1 MARHLS
7 RRHGQ
12 GFTLVEL
19 LVVIAI
25 TAILLGLLLV
35 PLVQGFRYTRQ
46 GQVQAQAQTTT
57 RLALERIQ
65 TDLKRAAYVF
75 DTSNRTVTIW
85 VRNQS
90 GQAVPVP
97 MRNAI
102 IDLVPPAYGDPAQES
117 NDPTSEIPIGPRG
130 EPDAELAI
138 PVSPGRIIVRY
149 FIGLQD
155 NTDNNNDGVPD
166 NLYLNPEE
174 QPMTAATAQENLAV
188 LYRAEF
194 RLYVKDPQSGRWR
207 LNPELFDSIADFYDP
222 NFFYGRKWRGWR
234 RVAKPV
240 VPVGQVDM
248 INLTYDANGNPRV
261 TPLLQFKP
269 LQVVNQAGSP
279 IETQTLSDEMGA
291 VVPFQIKFPHG
302 LWTLNTDVFRLFV
315 FRSAPDAL
323 QRTPPQ
329 PLRYFYTLYDET
341 VDRWYLCYYRYD
353 PNARS
358 EINRRVCDLT
368 LFRNALLNGQ
378 ATTSWLLLSSSD
390 LNEAEM
396 MAFYLNE
403 EAGQLEFAIPWWM
416 GYPGAVQGLTFS
428 TGLFETPNSDPNPD
442 PKTIN
447 GRFNYQ
453 YRQDPQNVNNV
464 KRYISLLDLD
474 SDGQIDNPLQNH
486 LAFPNASIVAGSEVV
501 IGPDQRPGPN
511 YGQPIRYQRVAS
523 ATRDVGPNQY
533 RILYRDSAPQ
543 VDVLNNFGFEPSLL
557 RGYIEFY
564 SDPNT
569 PLPPGQNNVL
579 VTFYYQ
585 FNLPSDSAVADY
597 ETRRVMALQ
606 VGMKFYGAQQ
616 PVNYTLN
623 TQIELPNIVQ
633 LRGQ

>member
-1 MARHLS
+1 MARHKKT
-7 RRHGQ
+7 GKQ
-12 GFTLVEL
+12 IGGFTLVEL

-25 TAILLGLLLV
+25 TAVLLGLLLV

-65 TDLKRAAYVF
+65 NDLKRAAYVF

-85 VRNQS
+85 VRRRD
-90 GQAVPVP
+90 GAVVPVP
-97 MRNAI
+97 MRNAL

-117 NDPTSEIPIGPRG
+117 NDPTSDIPIGPRG
-130 EPDAELAI
+130 EPDAELAV
-138 PVSPGRIIVRY
+138 PVSPGRTVVRY

-155 NTDNNNDGVPD
+155 NTDTNNDGIPD
-166 NLYLNPEE
+166 NPYLNPEE
-174 QPMTAATAQENLAV
+174 QPMTAATTQENLAV

-194 RLYVKDPQSGRWR
+194 RLYVKDQSGRWR
-207 LNPELFDSIADFYDP
+207 LNPELFDTLADFYDP
-222 NFFYGRKWRGWR
+222 NFFYGPKWRGWR
-234 RVAKPV
+234 KVAKAV

-248 INLTYDANGNPRV
+248 INLTYDTNGNPRV

-269 LQVVNQAGSP
+269 AQVVNQSGSP

-291 VVPFQIKFPHG
+291 IVPIQIKFPHG
-302 LWTLNTDVFRLFV
+302 LWTLNPDVFRLLV
-315 FRSAPDAL
+315 FRSSADAL
-323 QRTPPQ
+323 QRNQ

-341 VDRWYLCYYRYD
+341 IDHWFLCYYRYD
-353 PNARS
+353 PATRQ
-358 EINRRVCDLT
+358 EIDGVRVCDLT
-368 LFRNALLNGQ
+368 LFRQALLNGQ
-378 ATTSWLLLSSSD
+378 PTTNWLTLTD
-390 LNEAEM
+390 PNTAEM
-396 MAFYLNE
+396 LAFYLNE
-403 EAGQLEFAIPWWM
+403 EAGQIEFAIPWWM
-416 GYPGAVQGLTFS
+416 GYPQAVQTSGLVFS
-428 TGLFETPNSDPNPD
+428 TGDFETPQSDPNPD
-442 PKTIN
+442 RNTIN
-447 GRFNYQ
+447 GRYNYQ
-453 YRQDPQNVNNV
+453 YRLDPQNVNNV
-464 KRYISLLDLD
+464 KRYISLIDLNN
-474 SDGQIDNPLQNH
+474 DGQVDNPLQNH

-511 YGQPIRYQRVAS
+511 YGKPIRYQRVAS

-533 RILYRDSAPQ
+533 RILYRDAVPLQ
-543 VDVLNNFGFEPSLL
+543 DVLNHFGFEPSLL

-585 FNLPSDSAVADY
+585 FNLPSDSAVVDY
-597 ETRRVMALQ
+597 ETRRVMSLQ
-606 VGMKFYGAQQ
+606 IGMKFYGAER
-616 PVNYTLN
+616 PVNYALN